1 MIVMALATVGIGVYI
16 SRFNTQDLL
25 TQEVQA
31 PDVLSE
37 ATTLP
42 SLTPDP
48 SISPTTVAA
57 SATPTAQPTVATTPQ
72 IQISSS
78 EINLTNFIYP
88 GATVNSQDQEQIS
101 LSSNDSA
108 NEIITW
114 YKNKLLSLDMPAK
127 SIASTNTN
135 GNYKTS
141 MAGAKN
147 NIKVEIE
154 ISKSADS
161 STASIKVNLTN

>member
-1 MIVMALATVGIGVYI
+1 MIAMALATVGIGVYI
-16 SRFNTQDLL
+16 SRFNTQELL

-42 SLTPDP
+42 SPTPD
-48 SISPTTVAA
+48 IIVSPTPVID
-57 SATPTAQPTVATTPQ
+57 SSTPTAQPTVTTTPQ
-72 IQISSS
+72 IQTNSS
-78 EINLTNFIYP
+78 EINLAIFIYP
-88 GATVNSQDQEQIS
+88 GATINSQSQTQMS
-101 LSSNDSA
+101 LSSNASA
-108 NEIITW
+108 DEIINW

-154 ISKSADS
+154 ISKPADS

>member
-1 MIVMALATVGIGVYI
+1 MALATVGIGVYI

-48 SISPTTVAA
+48 SIIPTIIA
-57 SATPTAQPTVATTPQ
+57 SATPTAQPTVAPTPQ
-72 IQISSS
+72 IQISS
-78 EINLTNFIYP
+78 EINLTTFIYP
-88 GATVNSQDQEQIS
+88 GATVNSQDQAQIS

-135 GNYKTS
+135 GNYETS

-154 ISKSADS
+154 ISKPADS
-161 STASIKVNLTN
+161 STASIKVHLTN